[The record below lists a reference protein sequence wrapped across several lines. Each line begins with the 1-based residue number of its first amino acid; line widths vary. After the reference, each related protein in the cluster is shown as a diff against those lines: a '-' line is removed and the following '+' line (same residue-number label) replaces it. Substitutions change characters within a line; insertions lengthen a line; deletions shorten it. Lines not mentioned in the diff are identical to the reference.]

1 VNPHEKFKAY
11 EKKKEKATE
20 LFKSL
25 ARLLKKRR
33 HGRVDEFFFSREKLP
48 FAGKEYWFMH
58 FASEE
63 NKSQLVLTFG
73 RSDRKTE
80 VNKRKAS
87 REKVAAFSWAHT
99 GKKVKLFE
107 GAFKLENSE
116 GRLKTRKFAFKGK
129 HPQYELSIGKKT
141 RLKLKS
147 TRKEV
152 VSEFAGPLGVGFIN
166 LFAEATGKLEG
177 KKFEGRGYLQKVV
190 AVTPFVPWKWVRVS
204 FPKNKALDF
213 FAPRIPVA
221 EYEFK
226 STAYYFDGKKRVNLG
241 KASLKKLYGGRWL
254 LSGEKFNA
262 YLRAYAF
269 KPFVL
274 RGFGEF
280 HYDEYFVACPDFNYG
295 EKEAGRGIGI
305 VEDAYGL
312 IL

>member
-1 VNPHEKFKAY
+1 MKLPGYK
-11 EKKKEKATE
+11 KKKEKATE

-25 ARLLKKRR
+25 ARLLEKRR
-33 HGRVDEFFFSREKLP
+33 YGRVDEFFFSREELP
-48 FAGKEYWFMH
+48 FTGKEYWFTH
-58 FASEE
+58 FASDEDD
-63 NKSQLVLTFG
+63 SQLVLTFG

-80 VNKRKAS
+80 VNKKKAS
-87 REKVAAFSWAHT
+87 KEKVAAFSWAHA
-99 GKKVKLFE
+99 GKKKKLFE

-116 GRLKTRKFAFKGK
+116 GRLKTGKFEFKGK
-129 HPQYELSIGKKT
+129 HPEYELSIGKKT

-152 VSEFAGPLGVGFIN
+152 VNEFAGPLGVGFIN

-177 KKFEGRGYLQKVV
+177 RGFKGRGYLQKVV

-204 FPKNKALDF
+204 FPGGKALDF

-221 EYEFK
+221 GYEFK
-226 STAYYFDGKKRVNLG
+226 STAYYFNGKKRVKLG
-241 KASLKKLYGGRWL
+241 KASLQKLHGGRWL
-254 LSGEKFNA
+254 LSGEKFSA

-274 RGFGEF
+274 KGFGEF
-280 HYDEYFVACPDFNYG
+280 HYDEYFVECLDFNHG
-295 EKEAGRGIGI
+295 EKELGRGIGI
-305 VEDAYGL
+305 VENAYGL